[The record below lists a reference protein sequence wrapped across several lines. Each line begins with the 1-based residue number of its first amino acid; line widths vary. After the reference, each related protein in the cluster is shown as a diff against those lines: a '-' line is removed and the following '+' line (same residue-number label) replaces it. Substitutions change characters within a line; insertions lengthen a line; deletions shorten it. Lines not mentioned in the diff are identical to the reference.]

1 MRPFATEH
9 RFPGRSI
16 LAVRL
21 LWLTLACWSM
31 LFSDAAD
38 SLSAAD
44 WKPVSLN
51 STIDIVAPMTGIV
64 LWDDNEYI
72 ESDAIQLEYA
82 YVGYD
87 QIVDSSGSYDWSF
100 LDRKLSAIAERGHQ
114 AIVRFY
120 YVYVGKPTTVPEF
133 IRNLPDYRETQGKSE
148 GKSTSFPDW
157 SHPRLQQF
165 TLDFYQQLAERYQH
179 DARLAFLQTGFGLW
193 AEYHIYDGPF
203 ELGRTFPSRDYQT
216 TFAKHMAATFT
227 TLPWMISVDA
237 ADSEIAPFNES
248 PELLKLNFGVFDD
261 SFLCK
266 QHPKV
271 NALNWKAL
279 GADRWQ
285 RAPAGG
291 EFSYYNKND
300 QRQALSPKGP
310 NGVSFA
316 EAAKQFHISFIIGS
330 DQPEYQSLQ
339 TIRDAGMKCGYRFTI
354 QNLETDGQQ
363 TRGTCVNTGVAPIY
377 VDAWPAIGDV
387 RAEQSLKFLL
397 PGQSIRFVIPQAT
410 DGREFLIAS
419 DRLVPGQKIPFES
432 VPTTAIK

>member
-1 MRPFATEH
+1 MTGFAADH
-9 RFPGRSI
+9 LSPVRRI
-16 LAVRL
+16 LAVCIF
-21 LWLTLACWSM
+21 WLAWACCWILS
-31 LFSDAAD
+31 SNAAD
-38 SLSAAD
+38 RLSAAD
-44 WKPVSLN
+44 WKPVPLVSA
-51 STIDIVAPMTGIV
+51 IDTVAPMTGIV
-64 LWDDNEYI
+64 LWDDNEHVK
-72 ESDAIQLEYA
+72 SDSIQLEYA
-82 YVGYD
+82 YVGYN
-87 QIVDSSGSYDWSF
+87 QIVDSSGNYDWSF
-100 LDRKLSAIAERGHQ
+100 LDRKLNTIASRGHQ
-114 AIVRFY
+114 AIIRFY

-165 TLDFYQQLAERYQH
+165 TLDFYEQLAERYQH

-203 ELGRTFPSRDYQT
+203 ELGRTFPSHEYQNN
-216 TFAKHMAATFT
+216 FAKHMAATFT

-237 ADSEIAPFNES
+237 ADSDIAPFSENQD
-248 PELLKLNFGVFDD
+248 LLQLNFGVFDD

-310 NGVSFA
+310 NGVPFA
-316 EAAKQFHISFIIGS
+316 EAAEQFHISFIIGS

-354 QNLETDGQQ
+354 QNLETNGQQ
-363 TRGTCVNTGVAPIY
+363 TQGICVNTGVAPIY

-397 PGQSIRFVIPQAT
+397 PGQSIRFVIPRAT

-419 DRLVPGQKIPFES
+419 DRLVSGQKIPFES